1 MGKPDE
7 YYYDY
12 LDDNGRFA
20 DQMNGA
26 LFQGEQVVSP
36 DELEAV
42 DAQLVYLGREA
53 GGRKNFKATVDKARM
68 WKGNLVHIMLVEH
81 QTYVDYQMVLRNML
95 SESLSYH
102 KRWKQKKAFHES
114 RKDLPAGIDAFFSGV
129 GKDEKFVPVITLVVY
144 CGTEHPWDGAV
155 CLHDL
160 LEVDERVKPLV
171 TNYKLNLYDCHGHDT
186 FDEYH
191 TGLRQL
197 FEAVRYGQDK
207 EQMKRIMEENR
218 EAYDNIDSATR
229 EVLEVIAKVK
239 IPKECKVMKNGEKR
253 FEMCKA
259 FEDYRLEGKEE
270 GKLEGMQEH
279 LIQMVCKKLMKNK
292 AARTIADELE
302 EELSEVEKIIE
313 AQKRVGNYDAGQICA
328 ALTR

>member
-95 SESLSYH
+95 SESLNYH
-102 KRWKQKKAFHES
+102 KQWKQKKALHES
-114 RKDLPAGIDAFFSGV
+114 GKDLPAGIDAFFRV
-129 GKDEKFVPVITLVVY
+129 WGKTKSLCPSL
-144 CGTEHPWDGAV
+144 PWW
-155 CLHDL
+155 CI
-160 LEVDERVKPLV
+160 
-171 TNYKLNLYDCHGHDT
+171 
-186 FDEYH
+186 
-191 TGLRQL
+191 
-197 FEAVRYGQDK
+197 AVRSTHG
-207 EQMKRIMEENR
+207 MGR
-218 EAYDNIDSATR
+218 SACM
-229 EVLEVIAKVK
+229 I
-239 IPKECKVMKNGEKR
+239 CW
-253 FEMCKA
+253 
-259 FEDYRLEGKEE
+259 
-270 GKLEGMQEH
+270 KLTKG
-279 LIQMVCKKLMKNK
+279 
-292 AARTIADELE
+292 
-302 EELSEVEKIIE
+302 
-313 AQKRVGNYDAGQICA
+313 
-328 ALTR
+328 

>member
-1 MGKPDE
+1 M
-7 YYYDY
+7 
-12 LDDNGRFA
+12 
-20 DQMNGA
+20 
-26 LFQGEQVVSP
+26 
-36 DELEAV
+36 
-42 DAQLVYLGREA
+42 
-53 GGRKNFKATVDKARM
+53 
-68 WKGNLVHIMLVEH
+68 
-81 QTYVDYQMVLRNML
+81 
-95 SESLSYH
+95 
-102 KRWKQKKAFHES
+102 
-114 RKDLPAGIDAFFSGV
+114 
-129 GKDEKFVPVITLVVY
+129 
-144 CGTEHPWDGAV
+144 
-155 CLHDL
+155 
-160 LEVDERVKPLV
+160 KPLV

-218 EAYDNIDSATR
+218 EVYDNIDSATR

-239 IPKECKVMKNGEKR
+239 IPEECKVMKNGEKR
-253 FEMCKA
+253 LEMCKA